1 MFARPVVV
9 NTPSRTRPGRAPTCR
24 APTGRARSA
33 LQDSPPTLV
42 LGLVDLAAGV
52 ALSEQLQ
59 RVGRRRALV
68 AASTIGADQPAD
80 REHDRGDHEPPEE
93 DQDQDPEDPADRQAA
108 AVVDAHLVLPYPGC
122 ATTRIRISVMSSIA

>member
-24 APTGRARSA
+24 ASTGRARSA

-42 LGLVDLAAGV
+42 FGLVDLAARV
-52 ALSEQLQ
+52 ALAEELE
-59 RVGRRRALV
+59 RVRRHRAL
-68 AASTIGADQPAD
+68 AAAATIGADQPAD

-93 DQDQDPEDPADRQAA
+93 DQDQDPEGP
-108 AVVDAHLVLPYPGC
+108 P
-122 ATTRIRISVMSSIA
+122 